1 MSELYLIRHAQASFD
16 AADYDQLS
24 PLGERQSLLLGEYF
38 AEQQIGFDLFACG
51 SLRRHHQT
59 VAGICSGLGCPN
71 QPISE
76 QPGINEY
83 DFRTLTTDY
92 TAHFP
97 DDPLW
102 LAVKAN
108 PSDKSAYYRLLRNV
122 LSGWQ
127 AASFITATE
136 SYQQF
141 VERVAAVRCWT
152 QEQSQQ
158 HRRIALVGSGGSL
171 ALFVGALLDLST
183 DKIIELNLQTQNTAI
198 HRCFLN
204 RDTIK
209 LASWNNAPHL
219 ETAAH
224 RELVTYG

>member
-71 QPISE
+71 QPVSE

-83 DFRTLTTDY
+83 DFRTLTSDY
-92 TAHFP
+92 TASFP

-108 PSDKSAYYRLLRNV
+108 PGDKSAYYRLLRNV

-127 AASFITATE
+127 GERFPTTTE

-141 VERVAAVRCWT
+141 VERVAAVSRWA

-171 ALFVGALLDLST
+171 ALFVGALLGLSI
-183 DKIIELNLQTQNTAI
+183 DNIIELNLQTKNTAI

-209 LASWNNAPHL
+209 LASWNHTPHL
-219 ETAAH
+219 DAIDRH
-224 RELVTYG
+224 ELVSYG